1 MYIFAKTLNYRLVM
15 EKITAIIPTYNEEIH
30 IERAI
35 QSVSFADEIIIIDS
49 YSTDQ
54 TVEIATRYNTR
65 IIQRDFDNFSNQKNH
80 AIEQATN
87 NWIVLLDSDERIE
100 SKLKSEIIKA
110 INSDSDFGAYWIYRK
125 NFLLNKEIKYSGW
138 QNDKVVRV
146 IHKEY
151 CKYNG
156 KLVHEEIE
164 SSKEIGFLKERIIH
178 YTYKN
183 FDSFISKKNKVAQL
197 QAEEL
202 ALKNQKATL
211 ARLILKP
218 AFRFINHYILRLG
231 FLDGFQGFFIASFY
245 AYTLFTRYVKLWIL
259 NKGLK

>member
-1 MYIFAKTLNYRLVM
+1 M
-15 EKITAIIPTYNEEIH
+15 EKISAIIPTYNEEIH
-30 IERAI
+30 IEDAI

-49 YSTDQ
+49 YSTDK
-54 TVEIATRYNTR
+54 TLEIAKKYPTR
-65 IIQRDFDNFSNQKNH
+65 ILKREFDNFSNQKNY
-80 AIEQATN
+80 AIEQASHK
-87 NWIVLLDSDERIE
+87 WIVLLDSDERIE
-100 SKLKSEIIKA
+100 KKLQIEIIEA
-110 INSDSDFGAYWIYRK
+110 INSKSTFGAYWIYRR

-146 IHKEY
+146 INKDY
-151 CKYNG
+151 CRYND

-164 SSKEIGFLKERIIH
+164 STGKMGFLKERIVH

-211 ARLILKP
+211 ARLLLKP
-218 AFRFINHYILRLG
+218 IFRFVNHYFLRLG

-245 AYTLFTRYVKLWIL
+245 AYTIFTRYIKLWIL